1 MHDLIYVLVYGLIF
15 ASLYGI
21 MTVGFALICGLGGFY
36 DITLPAY
43 LMVGSFALVKLQPYL
58 SQWSLIAV
66 AIGMGVLCLIHYYV
80 FIRPQRENPYRVFF
94 ATILLALGVES
105 VMAMIFSAGY
115 TFKITPLI
123 GGSLRVAGVDVRS
136 QLIMGGVIGWL
147 CLFGLRYMTT
157 HTNMGRA
164 IIAIPQSTRGSQVV
178 GLDVV
183 KIQMLVYFVGG
194 VLLGIGA
201 YFYGGYIGVSVHMW
215 AYPMIIMFTI
225 TTVGGL
231 GSIKGMM
238 YATLLIGM
246 VEVGVVTFIDP
257 RLRAFILLGLA
268 VLFLIYRPK
277 GIAGMRIG

>member
-1 MHDLIYVLVYGLIF
+1 
-15 ASLYGI
+15 
-21 MTVGFALICGLGGFY
+21 
-36 DITLPAY
+36 
-43 LMVGSFALVKLQPYL
+43 
-58 SQWSLIAV
+58 
-66 AIGMGVLCLIHYYV
+66 
-80 FIRPQRENPYRVFF
+80 
-94 ATILLALGVES
+94 
-105 VMAMIFSAGY
+105 MI
-115 TFKITPLI
+115 
-123 GGSLRVAGVDVRS
+123 GVDVRS
-136 QLIMGGVIGWL
+136 QLILGGVIGWAA
-147 CLFGLRYMTT
+147 LFGLRYLTS
-157 HTNMGRA
+157 HTNIGRA
-164 IIAIPQSTRGSQVV
+164 IIAIPQSARGSQVI

-194 VLLGIGA
+194 ILLGIGA

-238 YATLLIGM
+238 YATLLIGI

-268 VLFLIYRPK
+268 VAILIYRPK